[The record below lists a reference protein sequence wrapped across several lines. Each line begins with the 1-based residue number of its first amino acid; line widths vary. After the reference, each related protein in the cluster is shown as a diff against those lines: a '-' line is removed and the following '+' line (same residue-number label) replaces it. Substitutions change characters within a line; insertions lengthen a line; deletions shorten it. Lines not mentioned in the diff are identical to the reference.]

1 MKSLNKIF
9 KLADRFSYKL
19 EKYSETLTI
28 DDPMDV
34 IEKFPQ
40 YFAKVVNKNTSGN
53 HPIFDKL
60 DAYLSEILTA
70 EESVK
75 VIIQVGPGFKVNF
88 DVNLIASAQQ
98 SQAQAQGVVY
108 KKRNK
113 EVSDK
118 IKIFLNKEMP
128 EFNSSNLEKLFPG
141 KSPPG
146 LFDIVNHTA

>member
-19 EKYSETLTI
+19 EKYAQAESLTI
-28 DDPMDV
+28 SDPMDV

-88 DVNLIASAQQ
+88 DVNLISSVKQ
-98 SQAQAQGVVY
+98 SESTY
-108 KKRNK
+108 KVRSKV
-113 EVSDK
+113 VSDK
-118 IKIFLNKEMP
+118 VKIFLNKQMP
-128 EFNSSNLEKLFPG
+128 EFNPSNLEKLFPG

-146 LFDIVNHTA
+146 LFDIVNHILN